1 MKMVGFQVI
10 SCPGSLPYVSPIA
23 PLALYSSRLRQSPT
37 AAMCPPPIRGQS
49 RRGLSTAETKVRF
62 VCFPFAVPA
71 GGGAKLRKVAI
82 AALAA
87 RATLWRAGGE
97 CLLDVVSGH
106 SRTGQALSAGRL
118 DALDEEVDVAA
129 GHP

>member
-1 MKMVGFQVI
+1 MNHY
-10 SCPGSLPYVSPIA
+10 GSTPLPLQQLTSSIPHCCHVSP
-23 PLALYSSRLRQSPT
+23 
-37 AAMCPPPIRGQS
+37 PIHGQS
-49 RRGLSTAETKVRF
+49 RRASTKVRF

-82 AALAA
+82 AVLAA
-87 RATLWRAGGE
+87 GASQWRAGGE
-97 CLLDVVSGH
+97 CLLDVVSCH